1 MLNEVSLITNNCPQ
15 VQPLNDYRAVRYNIS
30 CKNKRGVAVKRSMT
44 HSNHSYRGKLRST
57 FNS

>member
-15 VQPLNDYRAVRYNIS
+15 MQPLNDYRAVRYNIS

-44 HSNHSYRGKLRST
+44 HSNHSYRG
-57 FNS
+57 